1 MKIQIS
7 DKEQWRIKEAE
18 KYFQEL
24 GCETSVENLEVGDY
38 VFDNKVCFEYK
49 NIKDFIASIQDKRV
63 FNESINQAESFDWHY
78 VIIHGTEQD
87 RAKEIAISKNYVPV
101 DLFQYHGAIASIN
114 RYSTVMEVYTPYIK
128 EAFYKMHIQA
138 RKDLS
143 NRPIIKK
150 FPRKNKNAA
159 MNYLAYCVYGVS
171 GKRANEIV
179 TTLDL
184 HTLEDLLYLDHKKLT
199 SIPGIGEKLA
209 DKIIDSI
216 QGDTYD

>member
-1 MKIQIS
+1 MKVQIS

-49 NIKDFIASIQDKRV
+49 NMKDFIASIQDKRV

-114 RYSTVMEVYTPYIK
+114 KYSTVIETYSPFL
-128 EAFYKMHIQA
+128 EESFYRMMIQA
-138 RKDLS
+138 KKCLL
-143 NRPIIKK
+143 NKPIVKK
-150 FPRKNKNAA
+150 FPKKHKNTAFNFLCYTIYGINYKKAQAITEAYDLKN
-159 MNYLAYCVYGVS
+159 LH
-171 GKRANEIV
+171 
-179 TTLDL
+179 DL
-184 HTLEDLLYLDHKKLT
+184 QVE
-199 SIPGIGEKLA
+199 GIGEKNA
-209 DKIIDSI
+209 ERIIAAI
-216 QGDTYD
+216 HG